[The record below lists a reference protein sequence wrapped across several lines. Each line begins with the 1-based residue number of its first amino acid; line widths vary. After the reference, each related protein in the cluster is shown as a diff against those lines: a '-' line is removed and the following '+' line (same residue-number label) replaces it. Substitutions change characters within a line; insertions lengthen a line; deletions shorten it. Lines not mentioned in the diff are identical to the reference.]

1 MFILTNTLND
11 MKQKTALIT
20 GVTGQDGA
28 LLAEFLLKQ
37 NYRVIAPTRQNPD
50 KSNLLTLD
58 IHSDENL
65 KFLTYESWSDFDK
78 IIKHYQPQEIYHLA
92 AMSHVGQS
100 HENPEMV
107 FNVNTHWT
115 VNLLQAI
122 KIYSPQTKFF
132 FASSCEI
139 YNSTIDRPVVE
150 TDEKLPSNPYGIS
163 KLSAHLMVEYY
174 RKVKG
179 LFACNGILFNH
190 ESKLRAPSFVS
201 KKICREVARIV
212 TQGGKP
218 LSLGNIEAKKDWGY
232 APDYIKMF
240 QAMLQQPKPD
250 DYIISTGEL
259 HSVKDMVNCA
269 FAALNYKIYWHGTDL
284 ECQALNANNEV
295 VVNIDERFF
304 RPLDNRFLIGNN
316 SKAKQYLNFSNST
329 PFSEWVK
336 LMTLNELIEEP
347 IN

>member
-1 MFILTNTLND
+1 MFISTTILTD
-11 MKQKTALIT
+11 MKLKTAVIT
-20 GVTGQDGA
+20 GATGQDGA
-28 LLAEFLLKQ
+28 LLAEFLLKK
-37 NYRVIAPTRQNPD
+37 NYLVIAPTRLNPD
-50 KSNLLTLD
+50 KSNLQTLD
-58 IHSDENL
+58 ILSDKNL
-65 KFLTYESWSDFDK
+65 SFVTYKNWHDFNN
-78 IIKHYQPQEIYHLA
+78 IIMHYQPEEIYHLA
-92 AMSHVGQS
+92 AMSHVGES
-100 HENPEMV
+100 HKKPEMV
-107 FNVNTHWT
+107 FDVNTLWT

-122 KIYSPQTKFF
+122 KMYSPGSKFF

-139 YNSTIDRPVVE
+139 YSCTIDRPVVE
-150 TDEKLPSNPYGIS
+150 TDEKLPSNPYGVS

-174 RKVKG
+174 RKVNG

-190 ESKLRAPSFVS
+190 ESKLRALSFVS

-212 TQGGKP
+212 THGGEP

-232 APDYIKMF
+232 APDYIKTF
-240 QAMLQQPKPD
+240 HAMLQQPKPD
-250 DYIISTGEL
+250 DFIVSTGEL

-269 FAALNYKIYWHGTDL
+269 FAALDYKISWRGTDL

-316 SKAKQYLNFSNST
+316 SKAKQVLNFSNST

-336 LMTLNELIEEP
+336 AMTLNELTFS
-347 IN
+347 

>member
-1 MFILTNTLND
+1 MTI
-11 MKQKTALIT
+11 KTALIT
-20 GVTGQDGA
+20 GATGQDGA
-28 LLAEFLLKQ
+28 LLAEFLLKL
-37 NYRVIAPTRQNPD
+37 NYRIIAPTRLNPD
-50 KSNLLTLD
+50 LSNLKTLG
-58 IHSDENL
+58 IHSHKDL
-65 KFLTYESWSDFDK
+65 QFVTYENWHDFD
-78 IIKHYQPQEIYHLA
+78 ITIKEFQPHEIYHLA

-115 VNLLQAI
+115 INLLQAI
-122 KIYSPQTKFF
+122 KVHSPLSKFF

-139 YNSTIDRPVVE
+139 YSSSIDRPVVE
-150 TDEKLPSNPYGIS
+150 IDEKQPSNPYGIS

-190 ESKLRAPSFVS
+190 ESHLRAPSFVS

-212 TQGGKP
+212 KHGGAP

-232 APDYIKMF
+232 APDFIKAF
-240 QAMLQQPKPD
+240 HTMLQLSKPD
-250 DYIISTGEL
+250 DFILSTGVL

-269 FAALNYKIYWHGTDL
+269 FAALDYDISWQGSGL
-284 ECQALNANNEV
+284 ECKALNVNKDV
-295 VVNIDERFF
+295 VVAIDKRFF

-316 SKAKQYLNFSNST
+316 SKAQQHLNFSNST
-329 PFSEWVK
+329 SFSEWVK
-336 LMTLNELIEEP
+336 KMTLNEL
-347 IN
+347 NFS